1 MFFDVASI
9 GKLSNSLAI
18 RSLAKTL
25 SHILSESFFISKLTC
40 SLLSAIRFFILSSSC
55 FVLSTG
61 SHFTLSGQDS
71 NGVSCATCP

>member
-25 SHILSESFFISKLTC
+25 FHILSESFFISKLTF
-40 SLLSAIRFFILSSSC
+40 SLLSAVSFFILSSSC
-55 FVLSTG
+55 LVPSTA
-61 SHFTLSGQDS
+61 SHFT
-71 NGVSCATCP
+71 